1 VKFRRFLRTAE
12 NDFEG
17 TRTTIPRVR
26 DATGQ
31 GGDGGALVCV
41 HAGRGQDTCIS
52 EQSGGHTRGQSC
64 GIADL
69 GGVRERRQGERA
81 GRCAPAVQG
90 VAGHCADVDAGEQG
104 VKTLASKVSRR
115 ERASWEV
122 QAPSPHIRVLFY
134 VLLVLHIVV
143 YCRPMGGWCAKSPR
157 FSWF

>member
-1 VKFRRFLRTAE
+1 MKFSRFLRTAE

-122 QAPSPHIRVLFY
+122 
-134 VLLVLHIVV
+134 
-143 YCRPMGGWCAKSPR
+143 
-157 FSWF
+157 